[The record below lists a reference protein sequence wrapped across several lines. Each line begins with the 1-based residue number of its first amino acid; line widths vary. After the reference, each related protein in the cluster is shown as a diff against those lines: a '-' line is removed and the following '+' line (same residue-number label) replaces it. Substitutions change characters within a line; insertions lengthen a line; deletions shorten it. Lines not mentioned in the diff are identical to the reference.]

1 MANHK
6 NAEKAM
12 RQAQKRT
19 MINKNRMS
27 RVRTFVR
34 AVEELI
40 TAKKAE
46 EASNALRVAQ
56 KELLRSVTKGLLH
69 KNMASRKISRLA
81 HGIKAISA

>member
-1 MANHK
+1 MANHR

-81 HGIKAISA
+81 HAIKAISA

>member
-1 MANHK
+1 MANHR

-81 HGIKAISA
+81 HRIKALNA